1 MPELKQPQE
10 AAEKTTE
17 QPLTTKKKRAMLE
30 YMAIMFAAA
39 FLLVAIS
46 LLIKV
51 IDMKG
56 EMEAANTGARENI
69 ALLQKDLDAARA
81 ESAEL
86 QTQLAEANA
95 ASSEAADKLSEAET
109 RLSEAEKARARGSRG
124 LRPREGLRRPRLRQR
139 LLRQLLLRIPRCPRL
154 AARGRHAGAA
164 HVRIRAA
171 ARRELPDGFFPAGQL
186 AGAVRADAAGQ

>member
-10 AAEKTTE
+10 AAETTTA

-39 FLLVAIS
+39 FLLVAVS

-86 QTQLAEANA
+86 QTQLDEANA
-95 ASSEAADKLSEAET
+95 ASSEAADKLSDAET
-109 RLSEAEKARARGSRG
+109 RLSEAEKARETLEKTLESAQKENDTLSRRAQANELLVSAQAALEQG
-124 LRPREGLRRPRLRQR
+124 DYAALRSHLTALEAYADALKDD
-139 LLRQLLLRIPRCPRL
+139 
-154 AARGRHAGAA
+154 GAA
-164 HVRIRAA
+164 LYETLRSYI
-171 ARRELPDGFFPAGQL
+171 D
-186 AGAVRADAAGQ
+186 

>member
-86 QTQLAEANA
+86 QTKLDEANA

-109 RLSEAEKARARGSRG
+109 RLSEAEKARETLEKTLESAQKENDTLSRRVQANELLVSAQAALEQG
-124 LRPREGLRRPRLRQR
+124 DYAALRSHLEALGAYADALKDD
-139 LLRQLLLRIPRCPRL
+139 
-154 AARGRHAGAA
+154 GAA
-164 HVRIRAA
+164 LYEILRSYI
-171 ARRELPDGFFPAGQL
+171 D
-186 AGAVRADAAGQ
+186 

>member
-86 QTQLAEANA
+86 QTNLDEANT
-95 ASSEAADKLSEAET
+95 ASSEAADKLSDAET
-109 RLSEAEKARARGSRG
+109 RLSEAEKARETLEKTLESAQKENDTLSRRAQANELLVSAQAALEQG
-124 LRPREGLRRPRLRQR
+124 DYAALRSHLEALGAYADALKDD
-139 LLRQLLLRIPRCPRL
+139 
-154 AARGRHAGAA
+154 GAA
-164 HVRIRAA
+164 LYETLRSYI
-171 ARRELPDGFFPAGQL
+171 D
-186 AGAVRADAAGQ
+186 

>member
-86 QTQLAEANA
+86 QTKLDEANA

-109 RLSEAEKARARGSRG
+109 RLSEAEKARETLEKTLESAQKENDTLSRRAQANELLVSAQAALEQG
-124 LRPREGLRRPRLRQR
+124 DYAALRSHLEALE
-139 LLRQLLLRIPRCPRL
+139 
-154 AARGRHAGAA
+154 AY
-164 HVRIRAA
+164 
-171 ARRELPDGFFPAGQL
+171 
-186 AGAVRADAAGQ
+186 ADALKDDGTALYEILRSYID

>member
-39 FLLVAIS
+39 FLLVAVS

-86 QTQLAEANA
+86 QTKLDEANA
-95 ASSEAADKLSEAET
+95 ASSEAADKLSDAET
-109 RLSEAEKARARGSRG
+109 RLSEAEKARETLEKTLESAQKENDTLSRRAQANELLVSAQAALEQG
-124 LRPREGLRRPRLRQR
+124 DYAALRSHLEALEAYADALKDD
-139 LLRQLLLRIPRCPRL
+139 
-154 AARGRHAGAA
+154 GAA
-164 HVRIRAA
+164 LYETLRSYI
-171 ARRELPDGFFPAGQL
+171 D
-186 AGAVRADAAGQ
+186 

>member
-10 AAEKTTE
+10 AAKTTTE

-86 QTQLAEANA
+86 QTKLDEANT
-95 ASSEAADKLSEAET
+95 ASSEAADKLSDAET
-109 RLSEAEKARARGSRG
+109 RLSEAEKAPARRSRKRSRAR
-124 LRPREGLRRPRLRQR
+124 RRKTTRSP
-139 LLRQLLLRIPRCPRL
+139 
-154 AARGRHAGAA
+154 
-164 HVRIRAA
+164 A
-171 ARRELPDGFFPAGQL
+171 ARRPMSCSSRRQAALEQGDYAALRSHLEAL
-186 AGAVRADAAGQ
+186 GAYADALKDDGAALYEILRSYID

>member
-30 YMAIMFAAA
+30 YMAIMFVAA

-86 QTQLAEANA
+86 QTKLDEANA

-109 RLSEAEKARARGSRG
+109 RLSEAEKARETLEKTLESAQKENDTLSRRAQANELLVSAQAALEQG
-124 LRPREGLRRPRLRQR
+124 DYAALRSHLEALEAYADALKDD
-139 LLRQLLLRIPRCPRL
+139 
-154 AARGRHAGAA
+154 GAA
-164 HVRIRAA
+164 LYETLRSYI
-171 ARRELPDGFFPAGQL
+171 D
-186 AGAVRADAAGQ
+186 

>member
-86 QTQLAEANA
+86 QTKLDEANT
-95 ASSEAADKLSEAET
+95 ASSEAADKLSDAET
-109 RLSEAEKARARGSRG
+109 RLGEAEKARETLEKTLESAQKENDTLSRRAQANELLVSAQAALEQG
-124 LRPREGLRRPRLRQR
+124 DYAALRSHLEALGAYADALKDD
-139 LLRQLLLRIPRCPRL
+139 
-154 AARGRHAGAA
+154 GAA
-164 HVRIRAA
+164 LYETLRSYI
-171 ARRELPDGFFPAGQL
+171 D
-186 AGAVRADAAGQ
+186 

>member
-17 QPLTTKKKRAMLE
+17 QPLTTKRKRAMLE

-39 FLLVAIS
+39 FLLVAVS

-86 QTQLAEANA
+86 QTKLDEANA
-95 ASSEAADKLSEAET
+95 ASSEAADKLSDAET
-109 RLSEAEKARARGSRG
+109 RLSEAEKARETLEKTLESAQKENDTLSRRAQANELLVSAQAALEQG
-124 LRPREGLRRPRLRQR
+124 DYAALRSHLEALGAYADALKDD
-139 LLRQLLLRIPRCPRL
+139 
-154 AARGRHAGAA
+154 GAA
-164 HVRIRAA
+164 LYETLRSYI
-171 ARRELPDGFFPAGQL
+171 D
-186 AGAVRADAAGQ
+186 

>member
-10 AAEKTTE
+10 AAETTTE
-17 QPLTTKKKRAMLE
+17 KPLTKKKKRAMLE
-30 YMAIMFAAA
+30 YRAIMFAAA

-86 QTQLAEANA
+86 QTQLNEANA
-95 ASSEAADKLSEAET
+95 ASSEAADKLSDAET
-109 RLSEAEKARARGSRG
+109 RLSEAEKARETLEKTLESAQKENDTLSRRAQANELLVSAQAALEQG
-124 LRPREGLRRPRLRQR
+124 DYAALRSHLEALGAYADALKDD
-139 LLRQLLLRIPRCPRL
+139 
-154 AARGRHAGAA
+154 GAA
-164 HVRIRAA
+164 LYEILRSYI
-171 ARRELPDGFFPAGQL
+171 D
-186 AGAVRADAAGQ
+186 

>member
-86 QTQLAEANA
+86 QTKLDEANT
-95 ASSEAADKLSEAET
+95 ASSEAADKLSDAET
-109 RLSEAEKARARGSRG
+109 RLSEAEKARETLEKTLESAQKENDTLSRRAQSNELLVSAQAALEQG
-124 LRPREGLRRPRLRQR
+124 DYAALRSHLEALGAYADALKDD
-139 LLRQLLLRIPRCPRL
+139 
-154 AARGRHAGAA
+154 GAA
-164 HVRIRAA
+164 LYETLRSYI
-171 ARRELPDGFFPAGQL
+171 D
-186 AGAVRADAAGQ
+186 

>member
-56 EMEAANTGARENI
+56 EMEAANTGAQENI

-86 QTQLAEANA
+86 QTKLDEANA

-109 RLSEAEKARARGSRG
+109 RLSEAEKARETLEKTLESAQKENDTLSRRAQANELLVSAQAALEQG
-124 LRPREGLRRPRLRQR
+124 DYAALRSHLEALGAYADALKDD
-139 LLRQLLLRIPRCPRL
+139 
-154 AARGRHAGAA
+154 GAA
-164 HVRIRAA
+164 LYETLRSYI
-171 ARRELPDGFFPAGQL
+171 D
-186 AGAVRADAAGQ
+186 

>member
-86 QTQLAEANA
+86 QTKLDEANT
-95 ASSEAADKLSEAET
+95 ASSEAADKLSDAET
-109 RLSEAEKARARGSRG
+109 RLSEAEKARETLEKTLESAQKENDTLSRRAQANELLVSAQAALEQG
-124 LRPREGLRRPRLRQR
+124 DYAALRSHLEALEAYADALKDD
-139 LLRQLLLRIPRCPRL
+139 
-154 AARGRHAGAA
+154 GAA
-164 HVRIRAA
+164 LYETLRSYI
-171 ARRELPDGFFPAGQL
+171 D
-186 AGAVRADAAGQ
+186 

>member
-39 FLLVAIS
+39 FLLVAVS

-86 QTQLAEANA
+86 QTQLNEANA
-95 ASSEAADKLSEAET
+95 ASSEAADKLSDAET
-109 RLSEAEKARARGSRG
+109 RLSEAEKARETLEKTLESAQKENDTLSRRAQANELLVSAQAALEQG
-124 LRPREGLRRPRLRQR
+124 DYAALRSHLEALGAYADALKDD
-139 LLRQLLLRIPRCPRL
+139 
-154 AARGRHAGAA
+154 GAA
-164 HVRIRAA
+164 LYETLRSYI
-171 ARRELPDGFFPAGQL
+171 D
-186 AGAVRADAAGQ
+186 

>member
-39 FLLVAIS
+39 FLLVAVS

-86 QTQLAEANA
+86 QTKLDEANA

-109 RLSEAEKARARGSRG
+109 RLSEAEKARETLEKTLESAQKENDTLSRRAQANELLVSAQAALEQG
-124 LRPREGLRRPRLRQR
+124 DYAALRSHLEAL
-139 LLRQLLLRIPRCPRL
+139 
-154 AARGRHAGAA
+154 GAY
-164 HVRIRAA
+164 
-171 ARRELPDGFFPAGQL
+171 
-186 AGAVRADAAGQ
+186 ADALKDDWRRAL

>member
-69 ALLQKDLDAARA
+69 ALLQKDLDAARV

-86 QTQLAEANA
+86 QTKLDEANA
-95 ASSEAADKLSEAET
+95 ASSEAADKLSDAET
-109 RLSEAEKARARGSRG
+109 RLSEAEKARETLEKTLESAQKENDTLSRRAQANELLVSAQAALEQG
-124 LRPREGLRRPRLRQR
+124 DYAALRSHLEALGAYADALKDD
-139 LLRQLLLRIPRCPRL
+139 
-154 AARGRHAGAA
+154 GAA
-164 HVRIRAA
+164 LYETLRSYI
-171 ARRELPDGFFPAGQL
+171 D
-186 AGAVRADAAGQ
+186 

>member
-39 FLLVAIS
+39 FLLVAVS

-86 QTQLAEANA
+86 QTKLDEANA

-109 RLSEAEKARARGSRG
+109 RLSEAEKARETLEKTLDAAQKENDTLSRRAQANELLVSAQAALEQG
-124 LRPREGLRRPRLRQR
+124 DYAALRSHLEALGAYADALKDD
-139 LLRQLLLRIPRCPRL
+139 
-154 AARGRHAGAA
+154 GAA
-164 HVRIRAA
+164 LYETLRSYI
-171 ARRELPDGFFPAGQL
+171 D
-186 AGAVRADAAGQ
+186 

>member
-86 QTQLAEANA
+86 QTKLDEANA

-109 RLSEAEKARARGSRG
+109 RLSEAEKARETLEKTLESAQKENDTLSRRAQANELLVSAQAALEQG
-124 LRPREGLRRPRLRQR
+124 DYAALRSHLEAL
-139 LLRQLLLRIPRCPRL
+139 
-154 AARGRHAGAA
+154 GAYA
-164 HVRIRAA
+164 DA
-171 ARRELPDGFFPAGQL
+171 LKDD
-186 AGAVRADAAGQ
+186 GAVLYETLRSYID

>member
-86 QTQLAEANA
+86 QTKLDEANA

-109 RLSEAEKARARGSRG
+109 RLSEAEKARETLEKTLESAQKENDTLSRRAQANELLVSAQAALEQG
-124 LRPREGLRRPRLRQR
+124 DYAALRSHLEALEAYADALKDD
-139 LLRQLLLRIPRCPRL
+139 
-154 AARGRHAGAA
+154 GAA
-164 HVRIRAA
+164 LYGTLRSYI
-171 ARRELPDGFFPAGQL
+171 D
-186 AGAVRADAAGQ
+186 

>member
-1 MPELKQPQE
+1 MPELKRPQE

-86 QTQLAEANA
+86 QTQLDEANA
-95 ASSEAADKLSEAET
+95 ASSEAADKLSDAET
-109 RLSEAEKARARGSRG
+109 RLSEAEKARETLEKTLESAQKENDTLSRRAQANELLVSAQAALEQG
-124 LRPREGLRRPRLRQR
+124 DYAALRSHLEALEAYADALKDD
-139 LLRQLLLRIPRCPRL
+139 
-154 AARGRHAGAA
+154 GAA
-164 HVRIRAA
+164 LYETLRSYI
-171 ARRELPDGFFPAGQL
+171 D
-186 AGAVRADAAGQ
+186 

>member
-10 AAEKTTE
+10 AAKTTTE

-69 ALLQKDLDAARA
+69 ALRPQSCRP
-81 ESAEL
+81 SSTRPTPRPPRQ
-86 QTQLAEANA
+86 QT
-95 ASSEAADKLSEAET
+95 SSRT
-109 RLSEAEKARARGSRG
+109 P
-124 LRPREGLRRPRLRQR
+124 RP
-139 LLRQLLLRIPRCPRL
+139 
-154 AARGRHAGAA
+154 A
-164 HVRIRAA
+164 
-171 ARRELPDGFFPAGQL
+171 
-186 AGAVRADAAGQ
+186 

>member
-39 FLLVAIS
+39 FLLVAVS

-86 QTQLAEANA
+86 QTQLDEANA
-95 ASSEAADKLSEAET
+95 ASSEAADKLSDAET
-109 RLSEAEKARARGSRG
+109 RLSEAEKARETLEKTLESAQKENDTLSRRAQANELLVSAQAALEQG
-124 LRPREGLRRPRLRQR
+124 DYAALRSHLEALGAYADALKDD
-139 LLRQLLLRIPRCPRL
+139 
-154 AARGRHAGAA
+154 GAA
-164 HVRIRAA
+164 LYEILRSYI
-171 ARRELPDGFFPAGQL
+171 D
-186 AGAVRADAAGQ
+186 

>member
-10 AAEKTTE
+10 AAETTME

-86 QTQLAEANA
+86 QTKLDEANT
-95 ASSEAADKLSEAET
+95 ASSEAADKLSDAET
-109 RLSEAEKARARGSRG
+109 RLSEAEKARETLEKTLESAQKENDTLSRRAQANELLVSAQAALEQG
-124 LRPREGLRRPRLRQR
+124 DYAALRSHLEALGAYADALKDD
-139 LLRQLLLRIPRCPRL
+139 
-154 AARGRHAGAA
+154 GAA
-164 HVRIRAA
+164 LYETLRSYI
-171 ARRELPDGFFPAGQL
+171 D
-186 AGAVRADAAGQ
+186 

>member
-39 FLLVAIS
+39 FLLVAVS

-86 QTQLAEANA
+86 QTKLDVANA

-109 RLSEAEKARARGSRG
+109 RLSEAEKARETLEKTLESAQKENDTLSRRAQANELLVSAQAALEQG
-124 LRPREGLRRPRLRQR
+124 DYAALRSHLEALEAYADALKDD
-139 LLRQLLLRIPRCPRL
+139 
-154 AARGRHAGAA
+154 GAA
-164 HVRIRAA
+164 LYETLRSYI
-171 ARRELPDGFFPAGQL
+171 D
-186 AGAVRADAAGQ
+186 

>member
-81 ESAEL
+81 GSAEL
-86 QTQLAEANA
+86 QTKLDEANT
-95 ASSEAADKLSEAET
+95 ASSEAADKLSDAET
-109 RLSEAEKARARGSRG
+109 RLSEAEKARETLEKTLESAQKENDTLSRRAQANELLVSAQAALEQG
-124 LRPREGLRRPRLRQR
+124 DYAALRSHLEALGAYADALKDD
-139 LLRQLLLRIPRCPRL
+139 
-154 AARGRHAGAA
+154 GAA
-164 HVRIRAA
+164 LYEILRSYI
-171 ARRELPDGFFPAGQL
+171 D
-186 AGAVRADAAGQ
+186 

>member
-10 AAEKTTE
+10 AAKTTTE

-86 QTQLAEANA
+86 QTQLDEANA
-95 ASSEAADKLSEAET
+95 AASEAADKLTDAES
-109 RLSEAEKARARGSRG
+109 RLSEAEKSRETLEKTLDAAQKENDTLSRRAQANELLVSAQAALERGVYAA
-124 LRPREGLRRPRLRQR
+124 LRSHLEALGAYADALKDD
-139 LLRQLLLRIPRCPRL
+139 
-154 AARGRHAGAA
+154 GAA
-164 HVRIRAA
+164 LYETLRSYI
-171 ARRELPDGFFPAGQL
+171 D
-186 AGAVRADAAGQ
+186 

>member
-39 FLLVAIS
+39 FLLVAVS

-86 QTQLAEANA
+86 QTQLNEANA
-95 ASSEAADKLSEAET
+95 ASSEAADKLSDAET
-109 RLSEAEKARARGSRG
+109 RLSEAEKARETLEKTLESAQKENDTLSRRAQANELLVSAQAALEQG
-124 LRPREGLRRPRLRQR
+124 DYAALRSHLEALGAYADALKDD
-139 LLRQLLLRIPRCPRL
+139 
-154 AARGRHAGAA
+154 GAA
-164 HVRIRAA
+164 LYEILRSYI
-171 ARRELPDGFFPAGQL
+171 D
-186 AGAVRADAAGQ
+186 

>member
-39 FLLVAIS
+39 FLLVAVS

-86 QTQLAEANA
+86 QTKLDEANA

-109 RLSEAEKARARGSRG
+109 RLSEAEKARETLEKTLESAQKENDTLSRRAQANELLVSAQAALEQG
-124 LRPREGLRRPRLRQR
+124 DYAALRSHLEAL
-139 LLRQLLLRIPRCPRL
+139 
-154 AARGRHAGAA
+154 GAYA
-164 HVRIRAA
+164 DA
-171 ARRELPDGFFPAGQL
+171 LKDD
-186 AGAVRADAAGQ
+186 GAVLYETLRSYID

>member
-10 AAEKTTE
+10 AAKTTTE
-17 QPLTTKKKRAMLE
+17 QPLTTKKKRAM
-30 YMAIMFAAA
+30 
-39 FLLVAIS
+39 LVAIS

-86 QTQLAEANA
+86 QTKLDEANA

-109 RLSEAEKARARGSRG
+109 RLSEAEKARETLEKTLESAQKENDTLSRRAQANELLVSAQAALEQG
-124 LRPREGLRRPRLRQR
+124 DYAALRSHLEALGAYADALKDD
-139 LLRQLLLRIPRCPRL
+139 
-154 AARGRHAGAA
+154 GAA
-164 HVRIRAA
+164 LYEILRSYI
-171 ARRELPDGFFPAGQL
+171 D
-186 AGAVRADAAGQ
+186 

>member
-10 AAEKTTE
+10 AAETTTE

-86 QTQLAEANA
+86 QTQLDEANA
-95 ASSEAADKLSEAET
+95 ASSEAADKLSAHIKCLEELKAGNAEFE
-109 RLSEAEKARARGSRG
+109 S
-124 LRPREGLRRPRLRQR
+124 
-139 LLRQLLLRIPRCPRL
+139 
-154 AARGRHAGAA
+154 
-164 HVRIRAA
+164 AA
-171 ARRELPDGFFPAGQL
+171 AQTRQALIEMRLPCLDYFMAHFLDSFRLTLDELE
-186 AGAVRADAAGQ
+186 

>member
-86 QTQLAEANA
+86 QTKLDEANT
-95 ASSEAADKLSEAET
+95 ASSEAADKLSDAET
-109 RLSEAEKARARGSRG
+109 RLSEAEKARETLEKTLESAQKENDTLSR
-124 LRPREGLRRPRLRQR
+124 RAQANE
-139 LLRQLLLRIPRCPRL
+139 LLVSAQAALEQGDYAALRIHL
-154 AARGRHAGAA
+154 EALGAYADALKDDGAA
-164 HVRIRAA
+164 LYETLRSYI
-171 ARRELPDGFFPAGQL
+171 D
-186 AGAVRADAAGQ
+186 

>member
-10 AAEKTTE
+10 AAETTTE
-17 QPLTTKKKRAMLE
+17 QRAAADHKEKASMLE

-86 QTQLAEANA
+86 QTKLDEANA

-109 RLSEAEKARARGSRG
+109 RLSEAEKARETLEKTLESAQKENDTLSRRAQANELLVSAQAALEQG
-124 LRPREGLRRPRLRQR
+124 DYAALRSHLEALGAYADALKDD
-139 LLRQLLLRIPRCPRL
+139 
-154 AARGRHAGAA
+154 GAA
-164 HVRIRAA
+164 LYEILRSYI
-171 ARRELPDGFFPAGQL
+171 D
-186 AGAVRADAAGQ
+186 

>member
-39 FLLVAIS
+39 FLLVAVS

-86 QTQLAEANA
+86 QTKLNEANA

-109 RLSEAEKARARGSRG
+109 RLSEAEKARETLEKTLESAQKENDTLSRRAQANELLVSAQAALEQG
-124 LRPREGLRRPRLRQR
+124 DYAALRSHLEALGAYADALKDD
-139 LLRQLLLRIPRCPRL
+139 
-154 AARGRHAGAA
+154 GAA
-164 HVRIRAA
+164 LYEILRSYI
-171 ARRELPDGFFPAGQL
+171 D
-186 AGAVRADAAGQ
+186 

>member
-69 ALLQKDLDAARA
+69 ALLQKDLDAARV

-86 QTQLAEANA
+86 QTKLDEANA
-95 ASSEAADKLSEAET
+95 ASSEAADKLSDAET
-109 RLSEAEKARARGSRG
+109 RLSEAEKSRETLEKTLDAAQKENDTLSRRAQANELLVSAQAALEQGDYAA
-124 LRPREGLRRPRLRQR
+124 LRSHLTALEAYADALKDD
-139 LLRQLLLRIPRCPRL
+139 
-154 AARGRHAGAA
+154 GAA
-164 HVRIRAA
+164 LYETLRSYI
-171 ARRELPDGFFPAGQL
+171 D
-186 AGAVRADAAGQ
+186 

>member
-69 ALLQKDLDAARA
+69 ALLQKDLDAARV

-86 QTQLAEANA
+86 QTKLDEANA
-95 ASSEAADKLSEAET
+95 ASSEAADKLSDAET
-109 RLSEAEKARARGSRG
+109 RLSEAEKAARRSRKRSRARRRKTTRSPAARRPMSCSSR
-124 LRPREGLRRPRLRQR
+124 RRPRWSRA
-139 LLRQLLLRIPRCPRL
+139 IMPPS
-154 AARGRHAGAA
+154 AA
-164 HVRIRAA
+164 IS
-171 ARRELPDGFFPAGQL
+171 RRSGPMPTP
-186 AGAVRADAAGQ
+186 

>member
-10 AAEKTTE
+10 ASETTTE

-86 QTQLAEANA
+86 QTKLDEANA

-109 RLSEAEKARARGSRG
+109 RLSEAEKARETLEKTLESAQKENDTLSRRAQANELLVSAQAALEQG
-124 LRPREGLRRPRLRQR
+124 DYAALRSHLEALGAYADALKDD
-139 LLRQLLLRIPRCPRL
+139 
-154 AARGRHAGAA
+154 GAA
-164 HVRIRAA
+164 LYEILRSYI
-171 ARRELPDGFFPAGQL
+171 D
-186 AGAVRADAAGQ
+186 

>member
-86 QTQLAEANA
+86 QTKLDEANA

-109 RLSEAEKARARGSRG
+109 RLSEAEKARETLEKTLESAQKENDTLTRRAQANELLVSAQAALEQGDYAA
-124 LRPREGLRRPRLRQR
+124 LRSHLEALRAYADALKDD
-139 LLRQLLLRIPRCPRL
+139 
-154 AARGRHAGAA
+154 GAA
-164 HVRIRAA
+164 LYEILRSYI
-171 ARRELPDGFFPAGQL
+171 D
-186 AGAVRADAAGQ
+186 